1 MSGNTKWGCLSL
13 MGVLAIAKS
22 GQIGGFWLGVEEVAE
37 DEVVVVIRW
46 WKSGS
51 GKHDVCENNVL
62 MLGGSAGMSIAN
74 AFSYSLYK
82 QKLLLSFFLFFLSV
96 FAAEGESERYP
107 RLRRRLLEFADMGPA
122 QSTLG
127 PQGLMISRKR
137 LG

>member
-1 MSGNTKWGCLSL
+1 MSGNTKWGCVSV

-96 FAAEGESERYP
+96 FA
-107 RLRRRLLEFADMGPA
+107 RRRVREVPKIKKKTTRICRHGSSPINSWTTRSHDL
-122 QSTLG
+122 
-127 PQGLMISRKR
+127 
-137 LG
+137 

>member
-1 MSGNTKWGCLSL
+1 MSGNTKWGCASV

-74 AFSYSLYK
+74 AFSYSLYISRNCCF
-82 QKLLLSFFLFFLSV
+82 LSSFSFFPSLP
-96 FAAEGESERYP
+96 EEESERYP